1 MLKLGCGGGHM
12 VATISAL
19 RGWSYCTGPP
29 DDDATPTPP
38 GMLKG
43 WAARADGG
51 MTLERRC
58 ALLKKPG
65 GNTTGR
71 AEALAA
77 LPPVET

>member
-1 MLKLGCGGGHM
+1 MLKLGCGGGHT
-12 VATISAL
+12 VGTISAL
-19 RGWSYCTGPP
+19 SGWWYCTGPP
-29 DDDATPTPP
+29 DDDATPP

-58 ALLKKPG
+58 ELLKNPK

-71 AEALAA
+71 AEALA
-77 LPPVET
+77 PVET